1 MMITARLPQFPRVA
15 VLGAGVMG
23 AQIAAHL
30 ANAGI
35 AVDLLDLPS
44 DADSQNGT
52 PSGTATAKAADA
64 PGGKAGGTTT
74 DKNAIARAA
83 VERLK
88 KLEPAPLSG
97 RHSLS
102 RITVGNFRDDMQR
115 LAQCSLII
123 EAVAERM
130 EIKRSLY
137 AQMAPHIGSRAIVAS
152 NTSGLSIEALAEEI
166 PSQARSRFCGMH
178 FFNPPR
184 YMKLVEL
191 IAGTQTEDWVVDTLE
206 AWLTQTLGKS
216 VIRALDTPNFVANRI
231 GVFSL
236 LAVMHQTQAFGLSI
250 DAVDALTGPRIGRP
264 KSATYRTCDVVGIDT
279 LGHVVKT
286 MQDQLTND
294 PWYAHFRLP
303 GFIEKLINSGALGQK
318 SGRGLYRKNGKVIEV
333 LDTATGDYAPGQ
345 AQVSAEVERILQ
357 IKNPAEQMHA
367 LRASDEPQ
375 AQFLWAIFRDVFHY
389 SAVHL
394 ASMAHNARDLDLAM
408 RWGFGWALGPFELWQ
423 AAGWQET
430 AKAIAQDIAQGK
442 AMSSAPLPDWCLTTD
457 GAARM
462 GVHTPIGSFSAAT
475 GTLQA
480 RSSLSVYR
488 RQIFP
493 ERVLGESPLAGPRV
507 MASQKAGVTLQE
519 LPGLRLWHL
528 PEHDPGVGIVSFTS
542 KMHAVGD
549 EVLHSLMQ
557 VLQTAP
563 DHQSLEALVLWHEP
577 PFSVGANLSQVL
589 QACEGQDWDMLENMV
604 AMFQQAAQAIKYSRL
619 PLVAAAQGL
628 ALGGGCE
635 FLMHAP
641 RRVMALE
648 TYAGLVEAGVG
659 LIPAGG
665 GCKEFALRAAQWAAQ
680 SPTPAEVFPFIQ
692 SVFTTIAMAKTAKSA
707 HQVIE
712 MGFGQSHD
720 LVVFHPDELLYA
732 ALQTARGIANAG
744 YCPALPPAP
753 FPVAG
758 RTGIANLDMMI
769 VNMQEGGQ
777 ISAHDARVAHA
788 AAVALCGGLVDAGSK
803 VSEDWIIQTERAEF
817 MALLRTPET
826 QARMAHMLK
835 TGKPLRN

>member
-1 MMITARLPQFPRVA
+1 MNTTRLPQFPRVA

-44 DADSQNGT
+44 DATNDAPS
-52 PSGTATAKAADA
+52 PSGPAAATSASTPA
-64 PGGKAGGTTT
+64 GKAGGATT
-74 DKNAIARAA
+74 DRNAIARTA

-102 RITVGNFRDDMQR
+102 RITVGNFRDDLQQ
-115 LAQCSLII
+115 LAHCSLII
-123 EAVAERM
+123 EAVAERI
-130 EIKRSLY
+130 EVKRSLY
-137 AQMAPHIGSRAIVAS
+137 AQMAPHIGTRAIVVS
-152 NTSGLSIEALAEEI
+152 NTSGLSIEALAQEI
-166 PSQARSRFCGMH
+166 PSHARPRFCGLH

-191 IAGTQTEDWVVDTLE
+191 IAGTQTEGWVLDTLE

-236 LAVMHQTQAFGLSI
+236 LAVMHQTQVFGLSI

-286 MQDQLTND
+286 MQDQLKED
-294 PWYAHFRLP
+294 PWYPHFRLP
-303 GFIEKLINSGALGQK
+303 LFVERLISNGALGQK
-318 SGRGLYRKNGKVIEV
+318 SGKGLYRKNGKVIEV
-333 LDTATGDYAPGQ
+333 INTATGDYAPGQ
-345 AQVSAEVERILQ
+345 AQVSAEVEQILQ
-357 IKNPAEQMHA
+357 IKNPAEQMRA
-367 LRASDEPQ
+367 LRASADPQ

-389 SAVHL
+389 SAVHM

-430 AKAIAQDIAQGK
+430 AQAIAQDIAQGK
-442 AMSSAPLPDWCLTTD
+442 AMSTAPLPSWCLEPD
-457 GAARM
+457 RQ
-462 GVHTPIGSFSAAT
+462 GVHTPAGSFSAKT
-475 GTLQA
+475 QSLGA
-480 RSSLSVYR
+480 RSSLPVYA

-528 PEHDPGVGIVSFTS
+528 PEHDRGVGIISFTS

-549 EVLHSLMQ
+549 DVLRSLIQ

-563 DHQSLEALVLWHEP
+563 DQEGLEALVLWHEP

-589 QACEGQDWDMLENMV
+589 QACEAQDWNMLENMV
-604 AMFQQAAQAIKYSRL
+604 AMFQAAAQALKYSRL
-619 PLVAAAQGL
+619 PLVAAAQGM

-648 TYAGLVEAGVG
+648 TYVGLVEAGVG

-720 LVVFHPDELLYA
+720 LVVFHPDEILYA
-732 ALQTARGIANAG
+732 ALQTARGMANAG
-744 YCPALPPAP
+744 YSPAVPPAP

-788 AAVALCGGLVDAGSK
+788 AAVALCGGAVDAGSK

-817 MALLRTPET
+817 MALLKTPET

>member
-1 MMITARLPQFPRVA
+1 MKTIRFGRVA

-44 DADSQNGT
+44 DAD
-52 PSGTATAKAADA
+52 P
-64 PGGKAGGTTT
+64 
-74 DKNAIARAA
+74 NAIARAA

-115 LAQCSLII
+115 LSACGLII

-137 AQMAPHIGSRAIVAS
+137 AQMAPHISSRAIVAT
-152 NTSGLSIEALAEEI
+152 NTSGLSIQALAQEI
-166 PSQARSRFCGMH
+166 PAPARPRFCGMH

-191 IAGTQTEDWVVDTLE
+191 IACQQTEAWVLDTLE

-236 LAVMHQTQAFGLSI
+236 LAVMHQTQAYGLSI

-286 MQDQLTND
+286 MQDQLKDD
-294 PWYAHFRLP
+294 PWHPHFRLP
-303 GFIEKLINSGALGQK
+303 VFIERLISSGALGQK
-318 SGRGLYRKNGKVIEV
+318 SGKGLYRKNGKGIEV
-333 LDTATGDYAPGQ
+333 LDIATGAYAVGQ
-345 AQVSAEVERILQ
+345 AQVASEVDQILQ
-357 IKNPAEQMHA
+357 MKNPAEQMRA
-367 LRASDEPQ
+367 LRASTNPQ

-389 SAVHL
+389 SAVHVGT
-394 ASMAHNARDLDLAM
+394 MAHNARDLDLAM

-430 AKAIAQDIAQGK
+430 AQAIARDIAEGK
-442 AMSSAPLPDWCLTTD
+442 AMSHAPLPDWCLTMN
-457 GAARM
+457 GADRT
-462 GVHTPIGSFSAAT
+462 GVHTPEGSFSAAT
-475 GTLQA
+475 HALQA
-480 RSSLSVYR
+480 RSSLEVYQ

-507 MASQKAGVTLQE
+507 MASQKAGETILD
-519 LPGLRLWHL
+519 LPGVRLWRL
-528 PEHDPGVGIVSFTS
+528 PAYDQGIGIISFTS

-549 EVLHSLMQ
+549 EVLRSLMQ
-557 VLQTAP
+557 VLQSASSH
-563 DHQSLEALVLWHEP
+563 DDLDALVLWHEP

-589 QACEGQDWDMLENMV
+589 QACEAGDWVMLENMV
-604 AMFQQAAQAIKYSRL
+604 AMFQAAAQAIKYSAL
-619 PLVAAAQGL
+619 PLVAATQGM

-648 TYAGLVEAGVG
+648 TYVGLVEAGVG

-680 SPTPAEVFPFIQ
+680 SPTPAEVFPYIQ

-720 LVVFHPDELLYA
+720 LVVFHPEEVLYA
-732 ALQTARGIANAG
+732 ALRTARGMADAG
-744 YCPALPPAP
+744 YSPAVPPAP

-788 AAVALCGGLVDAGSK
+788 AAVALCGGAVDAGSK
-803 VSEDWIIQTERAEF
+803 VSEDWIIEIERAEF
-817 MALLRTPET
+817 MALLKTPET